1 MRTSVVIIGAG
12 QSGLAM
18 SWHLSQR
25 GVDHVVL
32 ERGAVAH
39 TWRTERW
46 ESLRLLT
53 PNWQS
58 RLPGGYGAGGE
69 DPDGYRT
76 MAQTIA
82 FLEGYA
88 DFVAPPLRTSTVVER
103 VRRVGDPG
111 VREAYEV
118 QTSAGVWRCDA
129 VVLASG
135 AFNLPALPKVAEA
148 LPAGILSLPAV
159 RYRSPEALPA
169 GGVLVVGASASG
181 IQIAEEL
188 TRSGRAVTLAVGEHV
203 RVPRRYRGRDILWWM
218 DAAGILDERHDQ
230 VDDITRARNVASF
243 QLAGHADG
251 RTTDLNSLQ
260 ALGVTLTGRVAG
272 FNDGKAQFSGSL
284 RNVCALADLK
294 QTRLLNALDEFATR
308 AGLDGSVDDV
318 ERYED
323 TQVEASPPLLLDL
336 ARRGIGTVVWATGF
350 RPDYH
355 WLDVPVLDAKGALR
369 HEGGVVTASPGLYAL
384 GLPFLRRR
392 KSTLIDGVGDDAR
405 ELSHHLHVWLR
416 TLPARHVPS
425 SFAYLAPLA

>member
-58 RLPGGYGAGGE
+58 RLPGGYGGGGE

-103 VRRVGDPG
+103 VRRVGDSG
-111 VREAYEV
+111 EREAYEV

-148 LPAGILSLPAV
+148 LPAGILSLPAG

-188 TRSGRAVTLAVGEHV
+188 ARCGRAVTLAVGEHV

-251 RTTDLNSLQ
+251 RTTDLNALR

-294 QTRLLNALDEFATR
+294 QARLLNTLDEYATR
-308 AGLDGSVDDV
+308 AGLDGRVGEV
-318 ERYED
+318 ERYQD

-336 ARRGIGTVVWATGF
+336 ARRGIGTVIWATGF

-369 HEGGVVTASPGLYAL
+369 HDGGVVTASPGLYAL

-416 TLPARHVPS
+416 SLPARHVPS